1 MQCVCSVYAPLF
13 NVPKMCVFAWRRNEI
28 AEWKKRKKRSARTQ
42 TTQSFEHWT
51 VCWHMNKHA
60 MPCIPNWMCVCEL
73 YIYTNAAAR
82 KTRLALRIL
91 VCWCSIAIQRNRY
104 TSTDINSVE
113 LMELFYGIAAYFLM
127 VNHLTLFSAGAWD
140 CEFSFTSRC
149 FSVRVCFDSEFS
161 IEMSTACLHAY
172 EVCFSFPWYSQF
184 NSSIHKYTHQVC
196 VLAYGRTISRKW

>member
-1 MQCVCSVYAPLF
+1 MTKERDSRVEEEKKKECKNANNTIIWALNCVLAHEQTCYALHSKL
-13 NVPKMCVFAWRRNEI
+13 NVCV
-28 AEWKKRKKRSARTQ
+28 
-42 TTQSFEHWT
+42 
-51 VCWHMNKHA
+51 
-60 MPCIPNWMCVCEL
+60 CVCEL

-127 VNHLTLFSAGAWD
+127 VNHLTLF
-140 CEFSFTSRC
+140 TSRC

-161 IEMSTACLHAY
+161 IEMSTACQHAY